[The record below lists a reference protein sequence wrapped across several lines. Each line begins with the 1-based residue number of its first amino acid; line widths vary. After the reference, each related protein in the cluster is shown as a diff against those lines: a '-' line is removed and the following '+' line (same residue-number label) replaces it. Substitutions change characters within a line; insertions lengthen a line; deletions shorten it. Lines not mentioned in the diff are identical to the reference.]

1 MRFAA
6 VLPFL
11 ALAACGESASVNET
25 NASVEQVS
33 QSVREASRD
42 QGLLRPGKWAS
53 TVTIQEM
60 SIPGM
65 PPQTAER
72 MQEMI
77 AQTRTAEVCLT
88 EEDAKRPSGDF
99 FAAGEQCR
107 YDNFTMRGGKIEA
120 TMRCSQDE
128 VTQVM
133 QMSGTYSPNSYEM
146 RMRSTTEGGPA
157 GAPMTLEMEVES
169 QRVGECDAE
178 QS

>member
-1 MRFAA
+1 MRSAA
-6 VLPFL
+6 ILPFL

-25 NASVEQVS
+25 NASVQEVS
-33 QSVREASRD
+33 DSVREASKD

-53 TVTIQEM
+53 TVTIEEM

-72 MQEMI
+72 MQEML
-77 AQTRTAEVCLT
+77 AQSRTAEVCLS
-88 EEDAKRPSGDF
+88 EEDAKEPSGDF

-107 YDNFTMRGGKIEA
+107 YDNFTMRGGKIDA
-120 TMRCSQDE
+120 TMRCSQDG

-133 QMSGTYSPNSYEM
+133 QMSGTYSSNSYEM
-146 RMRSTTEGGPA
+146 RMHSTTEGGPA
-157 GAPMTLEMEVES
+157 GAPMTMKMQVQS
-169 QRVGECDAE
+169 RRVGECDSK